1 MLLPEVLG
9 KLAETPGLA
18 PAPARET
25 QSLRVPQDDLDRP
38 HLRGLKQGVAADPG
52 DLEF

>member
-18 PAPARET
+18 PAPARGT
-25 QSLRVPQDDLDRP
+25 QSLRVPRDDLDRP
-38 HLRGLKQGVAADPG
+38 TIEQGVSVDAG